1 MNRLFDVHPRGHRP
15 YSNADV
21 VRGLTAAGHRI
32 SKSYMTQL
40 RSGNRI
46 NPSEETVA
54 ALARFF
60 GVTPDYFYDPVYQ
73 NAVDSDLA
81 TLTQLRNTGLRRLST
96 RAFGLP
102 EESQML
108 LISMAE
114 KLRASEGLPAVP
126 PDCTP
131 SSNVLDT

>member
-1 MNRLFDVHPRGHRP
+1 MHRTSDIRMSEDTCTHPR
-15 YSNADV
+15 NACKECS
-21 VRGLTAAGHRI
+21 RLL
-32 SKSYMTQL
+32 KL
-40 RSGNRI
+40 
-46 NPSEETVA
+46 
-54 ALARFF
+54 
-60 GVTPDYFYDPVYQ
+60 
-73 NAVDSDLA
+73 

-96 RAFGLP
+96 RAFDLP